1 MTQSSLPFLTV
12 IVLLPII
19 GGIVLAFLP
28 VDRLAKY
35 LGIALSTVSGI
46 LALIVMLL
54 FKTGD
59 AKYQFVTNHSWVSSL
74 GIGWHFGV
82 DGISLFLMEMVALIF
97 PIILIATND
106 KSKNNTY
113 SAWLLILEGACFG
126 SFLSMDLFGFF
137 LFFELTLIPAYFLI
151 IGWGGKDRS
160 RAALKFFLYTLFG
173 SAFLFASM
181 VILVV
186 IHQNQTGVFTFD
198 ITKLVHTKLSYPTQ
212 VLLFL
217 GFSAA
222 FVVKTPIFPF
232 HTWSPK
238 AYSEAP
244 TSGSIS
250 LASIMAKLGT
260 YGLLRFDLN
269 FFPQAS
275 YRLAPLLL
283 TLGVIGIVYGAIVA
297 AVQKDFKKLVAF
309 SSLSHLGFVAIG
321 IFAFST
327 IAMNGAIL
335 QMFNHGVLTAA
346 MFLIIGM
353 ILDRTKTIDISK
365 LSGLQK
371 AAPVLSGAM
380 IVVILASLGLPGT
393 NGFIGEFLILS
404 GAFIGHR
411 WWAVVALTG
420 VILSAVYLLWAY
432 QRAFHKKA
440 ENSTS
445 IIKDMTLKEKL
456 YIAPLILLIFFIGF
470 FPSTMLNKIS
480 PSVNSLIHHVRTA
493 NHLSSQTAFSSKPTD
508 STGYRTIQAVT
519 GDKSGQKIV
528 TAQVPTDRTNNSPY
542 RSAVS
547 VNKNTQIKTGNAK

>member
-1 MTQSSLPFLTV
+1 MTQTSFPFLTV

-19 GGIVLAFLP
+19 GGVLLAFLP
-28 VDRLAKY
+28 VDKLAKY
-35 LGIALSTVSGI
+35 LALGVSVVSGV

-59 AKYQFVTNHSWVSSL
+59 AGYQFVTNHSWVSSL

-97 PIILIATND
+97 PIILIATGD
-106 KSKNNTY
+106 KTKNNTY

-151 IGWGGKDRS
+151 IGWGGKERNK
-160 RAALKFFLYTLFG
+160 AALKFFLYTLFG
-173 SAFLFASM
+173 SAFLFAAM

-186 IHQNQTGVFTFD
+186 IHHNQTGVFTFD
-198 ITKLVHTKLSYPTQ
+198 ITKLAHTKLSYASQ

-275 YRLAPLLL
+275 YRLAPILL
-283 TLGVIGIVYGAIVA
+283 TLGVIGIIYGAIVA
-297 AVQKDFKKLVAF
+297 AVQRDFKRLVAF

-335 QMFNHGVLTAA
+335 QMFNHGILTAA

-353 ILDRTKTIDISK
+353 ILERTKTIDISK

-404 GAFIGHR
+404 GTFIGHR
-411 WWAVVALTG
+411 WWAVVALGG

-432 QRAFHKKA
+432 QRAFHRKA
-440 ENSTS
+440 EESHS
-445 IIKDMTLKEKL
+445 VIRDMTIKEKL
-456 YIAPLILLIFFIGF
+456 YIAPLIILIFFIGI

-480 PSVNSLIHHVRTA
+480 PSVNLLVHHVQQA
-493 NHLSSQTAFSSKPTD
+493 NHIVKQPAYAASYKSSSAASKNKHSNLNATELYRPDAPT
-508 STGYRTIQAVT
+508 SRLLYAAKTT
-519 GDKSGQKIV
+519 SNE
-528 TAQVPTDRTNNSPY
+528 TNL
-542 RSAVS
+542 
-547 VNKNTQIKTGNAK
+547 QMKTGSVK

>member
-1 MTQSSLPFLTV
+1 MTQTNFPYLTV
-12 IVLLPII
+12 IVLLPLIA
-19 GGIVLAFLP
+19 GVALAFLP
-28 VDRLAKY
+28 IAKYAKY
-35 LGIALSTVSGI
+35 LSIGVSTVTGI
-46 LALIVMLL
+46 LSLIVMIL

-59 AKYQFVTNHSWVSSL
+59 AKYQFVTDHSWVSSL

-82 DGISLFLMEMVALIF
+82 DGISLFLVEMVALLF
-97 PIILIATND
+97 PIILIATQTKD
-106 KSKNNTY
+106 KDHTHA
-113 SAWLLILEGACFG
+113 AWLLILEGACLG

-137 LFFELTLIPAYFLI
+137 VFFEVTLIPAYFLI
-151 IGWGGKDRS
+151 VGWGGKEKS

-181 VILVV
+181 VVLVA
-186 IHQNQTGVFTFD
+186 IHEGQTGVFTFD
-198 ITKLVHTKLSYPTQ
+198 ITKLAHTKLSYPTQ

-217 GFSAA
+217 GVSAA

-283 TLGVIGIVYGAIVA
+283 TLGVIGIIYGAVVA
-297 AVQKDFKKLVAF
+297 AVQRDFKRLVAF

-335 QMFNHGVLTAA
+335 QMFNHGILTAS

-353 ILDRTKTIDISK
+353 IIERTKTFDISR

-371 AAPVLSGAM
+371 AAPILSGVM
-380 IVVILASLGLPGT
+380 MVVILASLGLPGT
-393 NGFIGEFLILS
+393 NGFVGEFLILS
-404 GAFIGHR
+404 GTFIGHR
-411 WWAVVALTG
+411 WWAVVGVVG

-432 QRAFHKKA
+432 QRAFHRKA
-440 ENSTS
+440 ESS
-445 IIKDMTLKEKL
+445 ESSIKDMTLKEKL
-456 YIAPLILLIFFIGF
+456 YIAPLILVIFFVGI

-480 PSVNSLIHHVRTA
+480 PSVNLLVHNVQQA
-493 NHLSSQTAFSSKPTD
+493 NHSSPPASYTSGLNSHQYVISDTLSQPTN
-508 STGYRTIQAVT
+508 
-519 GDKSGQKIV
+519 KSNILKDGKV
-528 TAQVPTDRTNNSPY
+528 
-542 RSAVS
+542 
-547 VNKNTQIKTGNAK
+547 K